1 MVSLPEDSQEYK
13 AVEEKFLRTLSG
25 KVVISKIERIQ
36 NPSMFNSYILRKQ
49 SMDEKNGTIDNELEL
64 FHGTRPE
71 SVKEINVQGFNRSLC
86 GVHGMCRSL
95 RIIEMFVIS
104 INQSL
109 RGECNA
115 WILLYLIFNCIPWTS
130 GQFCRSTYAFKR
142 SINQSLESLFSF
154 PNLTCTFHLYE

>member
-36 NPSMFNSYILRKQ
+36 NPSMFNSYMLRKQ
-49 SMDEKNGTIDNELEL
+49 SMDEKDGTIDNELEL

-154 PNLTCTFHLYE
+154 PNLTCTSHLYE

>member
-36 NPSMFNSYILRKQ
+36 NPSMFNSYMLRKQ

-130 GQFCRSTYAFKR
+130 GQFCRSTYSFKR

-154 PNLTCTFHLYE
+154 PNLTCTPHLYE

>member
-13 AVEEKFLRTLSG
+13 AVEEKFLQTLSG

-36 NPSMFNSYILRKQ
+36 NPSMFNSYMLRKQ

-142 SINQSLESLFSF
+142 SVNQSLESLFSF
-154 PNLTCTFHLYE
+154 PNLTCTSHLYE

>member
-36 NPSMFNSYILRKQ
+36 NPSMFNSYMLRKQ

-115 WILLYLIFNCIPWTS
+115 WILLYLIFNSIPWTS

-154 PNLTCTFHLYE
+154 PNLTCTSHLYE

>member
-36 NPSMFNSYILRKQ
+36 NPSMFNSYMLRKQ

-64 FHGTRPE
+64 FHGTKPE

-86 GVHGMCRSL
+86 GVHGMYRLL
-95 RIIEMFVIS
+95 RIIEMLVIS
-104 INQSL
+104 HNGSL
-109 RGECNA
+109 RGECNT
-115 WILLYLIFNCIPWTS
+115 WILLYVFFNGIPRIS

-142 SINQSLESLFSF
+142 GINQSSESLFSF
-154 PNLTCTFHLYE
+154 PNLICTSHSYE

>member
-36 NPSMFNSYILRKQ
+36 NPSMFNSYMLRKQ

-115 WILLYLIFNCIPWTS
+115 WILLYLIFNRIPWTS

-154 PNLTCTFHLYE
+154 PNLTCTPHLYE

>member
-36 NPSMFNSYILRKQ
+36 NPSMFNSYMLRKQ

-154 PNLTCTFHLYE
+154 LNLTCTSHLYE